1 MASHDLIRNYQNLE
15 QVTIAACLGAGL
27 VFVLESHFIL
37 VADDALIGIPET
49 NVGIFYTW
57 GSSARLSRLV
67 GPLWAKQLIMTCDNI
82 TAEQAVSIGP
92 VSYPG

>member
-1 MASHDLIRNYQNLE
+1 MASHDLIRSYQNLE
-15 QVTIAACLGAGL
+15 QVTIAACLG
-27 VFVLESHFIL
+27 
-37 VADDALIGIPET
+37 
-49 NVGIFYTW
+49 
-57 GSSARLSRLV
+57 ARLSRLV